1 MEKQMVDFFR
11 RWNNLPAKKKQ
22 PIGVVVFSLILLS
35 FLTDRNTD
43 SSPTKILD
51 SAPNG
56 TTQVKPFPKLDDK
69 SDGILENIIRDFH
82 RKNETSDWWDRIE
95 VIKEGIV
102 GNETAKMVYIKTD
115 YRLNN
120 VDDAED
126 AALLCNALVSF
137 LPRSGLSVR
146 VDGLIEKGR
155 TLLDGTIETAIVEE
169 PATEFGASWDK
180 GRTPDWCVASVWFVS
195 VKSGL
200 LERGWKEKYFSGD
213 LTDIEKQKVFSA
225 NFAQKGSTWFVN

>member
-1 MEKQMVDFFR
+1 MINFLR

-22 PIGVVVFSLILLS
+22 VIGVVVFSLIVLS
-35 FLTDRNTD
+35 FLTDSSTD
-43 SSPTKILD
+43 SPPTKTLE
-51 SAPNG
+51 SGPNE
-56 TTQVKPFPKLDDK
+56 TMEAKPFPKLSDK

-82 RKNETSDWWDRIE
+82 KTNETNDWWDRVE

-102 GNETAKMVYIKTD
+102 GNETAKMVYIKTN

-155 TLLDGTIETAIVEE
+155 NLLDGSVETAIVEE
-169 PATEFGASWDK
+169 HATEFGASWDK
-180 GRTPDWCVASVWFVS
+180 GRTPDWCIATVWFES
-195 VKSGL
+195 VKSGFIS
-200 LERGWKEKYFSGD
+200 RGWNERYFSGD
-213 LTDIEKQKVFSA
+213 LTDVEKQKVFSA
-225 NFAQKGSTWFVN
+225 SFAQKGSIWFVN